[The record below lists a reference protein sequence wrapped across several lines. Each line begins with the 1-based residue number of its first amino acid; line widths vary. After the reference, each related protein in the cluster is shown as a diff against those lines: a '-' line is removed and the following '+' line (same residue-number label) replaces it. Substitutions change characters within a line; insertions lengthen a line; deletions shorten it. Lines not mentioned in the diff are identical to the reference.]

1 MVRRGLCNMDVGRR
15 VSKRSS
21 EESAGSAELGDRN
34 GSSGAVAG
42 RVDVW
47 GMELELGSIRA
58 EEELQTRL
66 DFERLLKDFGN
77 RWLEATGEEQARQTG
92 RKAEKTTL
100 RSVATTV
107 D

>member
-34 GSSGAVAG
+34 GLSGAVAG

-47 GMELELGSIRA
+47 GMESELGSMLVDGGRRVHI
-58 EEELQTRL
+58 EEALVV
-66 DFERLLKDFGN
+66 K
-77 RWLEATGEEQARQTG
+77 
-92 RKAEKTTL
+92 
-100 RSVATTV
+100 
-107 D
+107 